1 MVETDKEVNEES
13 FANGWKAM
21 LAQCSSYFR
30 EQIRGLSSYQ
40 MNFIRLLCSGIT
52 SDFGS
57 KAHQELFPLGSKSNI
72 TRIKTSLIEREI
84 VEQEADNSIHLINP
98 VFQRWF
104 TSEYL

>member
-40 MNFIRLLCSGIT
+40 MNFIRMLCSGIT
-52 SDFGS
+52 
-57 KAHQELFPLGSKSNI
+57 
-72 TRIKTSLIEREI
+72 
-84 VEQEADNSIHLINP
+84 
-98 VFQRWF
+98 
-104 TSEYL
+104 